1 MKKKGFTL
9 IELLAVIVIL
19 AIIAL
24 IATPIILNIISD
36 SREESN
42 KRSVELYASSVE
54 QAIAKYQLNNNESI
68 SETFTTTD
76 GKILTKQNDS
86 TKTMNIEYDG
96 NVVCDKIEIY
106 TDGNIYLGDCTVN
119 GGDKKYSHGEL
130 IAGAY
135 DDNNNLIADWD
146 TLVNIYGLDVENGS
160 NSEVF
165 RNEAL
170 KNVTKL
176 VISDSVTYIGDSAF
190 FGCTSLTSIAI
201 PDSVTYIDDSAFSG
215 CTSLTSITIPDSVTY
230 IGFYAFGGTGLT
242 SATFNNPN
250 GWEASDAFN
259 VDSEAVDLDLS
270 DPTTNATYFKDT
282 YIFYNWKRS

>member
-1 MKKKGFTL
+1 M
-9 IELLAVIVIL
+9 
-19 AIIAL
+19 
-24 IATPIILNIISD
+24 
-36 SREESN
+36 R
-42 KRSVELYASSVE
+42 
-54 QAIAKYQLNNNESI
+54 
-68 SETFTTTD
+68 
-76 GKILTKQNDS
+76 
-86 TKTMNIEYDG
+86 
-96 NVVCDKIEIY
+96 KIEIY

-130 IAGAY
+130 IAGAF

-160 NSEVF
+160 NSEVL

-176 VISDSVTYIGDSAF
+176 VISDSVTSIGTAAF
-190 FGCTSLTSIAI
+190 EDCTSLTS
-201 PDSVTYIDDSAFSG
+201 V
-215 CTSLTSITIPDSVTY
+215 TIPDSVTY
-230 IGFYAFGGTGLT
+230 IGFYVFGGTGLT

-282 YIFYNWKRS
+282 YSFYNWKRS